1 MTKNYLPISIDISDQ
16 KILIIGGGQSALKK
30 IRILQRF
37 GANLEVVAENI
48 IEEILASG
56 ITCFQKRYERS
67 DLKGY
72 LMLYSCT
79 NNEEL
84 DRQIAL
90 DGREAGVLV
99 NIHDKPS
106 LCQFVSPAIYKDGNN
121 SVAVSSNAQDV
132 FESIRLRN
140 LIQEFLEKEKEKKGT
155 DTGTGKKKDEDEGAA
170 KSFSQA

>member
-1 MTKNYLPISIDISDQ
+1 MEKNYLPIAIDISDQ

-48 IEEILASG
+48 IDEILSAG
-56 ITCFQKRYERS
+56 IVCYRKRYEKS

-84 DRQIAL
+84 DRQIVK
-90 DGREAGVLV
+90 DGKEVGVLV
-99 NIHDKPS
+99 NIHDKPA
-106 LCQFVSPAIYKDGNN
+106 LCQFVSPAIYQDGNIT
-121 SVAVSSNAQDV
+121 VAVGSNAENVQ
-132 FESIRLRN
+132 EAIRLRN
-140 LIQEFLEKEKEKKGT
+140 QIQEFLENQK
-155 DTGTGKKKDEDEGAA
+155 
-170 KSFSQA
+170 QHI

>member
-30 IRILQRF
+30 IGILQRF
-37 GANLEVVAENI
+37 GANLDVVAENI
-48 IEEILASG
+48 IEEILSSG
-56 ITCFQKRYERS
+56 ITCFQKQYEKS

-79 NNEEL
+79 NNEAL

-90 DGREAGVLV
+90 DGLEAGVLV

-106 LCQFVSPAIYKDGNN
+106 LCQFISPAIYKDGNIT
-121 SVAVSSNAQDV
+121 VAVSSNSLDV
-132 FESIRLRN
+132 YESIRLRN
-140 LIQEFLEKEKEKKGT
+140 LIHKYLENFKNTKI
-155 DTGTGKKKDEDEGAA
+155 
-170 KSFSQA
+170 

>member
-1 MTKNYLPISIDISDQ
+1 MKNYLPISIDISEQ

-48 IEEILASG
+48 IEEILSSG
-56 ITCFQKRYERS
+56 ITCYQKKYEKI
-67 DLKGY
+67 DLQGY

-84 DRQIAL
+84 DRQIAI

-106 LCQFVSPAIYKDGNN
+106 LCQFVSPAIYKDGNIN
-121 SVAVSSNAQDV
+121 VAVSSNAQDV
-132 FESIRLRN
+132 YESIRLRN
-140 LIQEFLEKEKEKKGT
+140 LIKDYLEKQKEGTGKKKSEGT
-155 DTGTGKKKDEDEGAA
+155 DTGTGSAEV
-170 KSFSQA
+170 FS